1 MKKYI
6 CFILTLLLAMVLFA
20 GCALFDPNLDVLE
33 YSMVVADASELEQLE
48 VYANLQKLD
57 LRGSDCY
64 GAIEDYIA
72 AHPQVEVAYDVKVG
86 NSRYSPEVEQ
96 LKLEDGT
103 YELEQL
109 LTVLKHLPAL
119 KSLELPKTSQT
130 VEAISSILEVYPAL
144 DVHYTVELMGEE
156 VTPDLTEL
164 DLSGIKPAELD
175 ENLFDKL
182 RLLPALTTVYLMDSE
197 GNSQLAPADVKI
209 LMNVLPEVAFDYSFQ
224 LFGQTVSTADERVE
238 FVEVDIGN
246 EGIPE
251 IRAALDILPNCTYF
265 LMDDCGVD
273 NEVMAQLRDD
283 YPDTKVVWR
292 VYWGTKYH
300 DLTDV
305 EMICCN
311 GNMDASNMQA
321 LKYCTD
327 VVYLDIGHSTRV
339 TDIDFI
345 NYMPKLKIAILLDCR
360 ISTLEPFRN
369 CPDLE
374 WIEIV
379 RCMRLTDISPLASCT
394 KLRGINMSCAYLV
407 TDITPLFG
415 LQNLERLYLGR
426 TSTKI
431 DQYYAACEALPN
443 CWVTRTWYAVGLYSA
458 NYSVGW
464 RLDEDMERS
473 DFYNEFRRIF
483 RYDEGFYNGNPDI
496 K

>member
-1 MKKYI
+1 MKKNI
-6 CFILTLLLAMVLFA
+6 CLILTLLLAVTLFV
-20 GCALFDPNLDVLE
+20 GCSLFDPNLDVLE
-33 YSMVVADASELEQLE
+33 YTLVAADAAELEQLE
-48 VYANLQKLD
+48 VYSNLQKLD

-64 GAIEDYIA
+64 EAIESYIA
-72 AHPQVEVAYDVKVG
+72 SHSQVEVTYDVKVG
-86 NSRYSPEVEQ
+86 NSRYAPDVEQ

-109 LTVLKHLPAL
+109 LVVMKHLPAL
-119 KSLELPKTSQT
+119 KGLELPKTSLSI
-130 VEAISSILEVYPAL
+130 EAIRSITEAYPAL
-144 DVHYTVELMGEE
+144 NVTYTVELMGEE
-156 VTPDLTEL
+156 VTPDLTEV
-164 DLSGIKPAELD
+164 DLSGLSSADLD
-175 ENLFDKL
+175 ENLLEKL
-182 RLLPALTTVYLMDSE
+182 RLLPGLTMVRLMNRE
-197 GNSQLAPADVKI
+197 GASQFAPADVKT
-209 LMNVLPEVAFDYSFQ
+209 LMNVLPDAAFDYSFE
-224 LFGQTVSTADERVE
+224 LFGQNVSTADERVE
-238 FVEVDIGN
+238 FVKVNIGN

-379 RCMRLTDISPLASCT
+379 RCMRLQDLSPLASCT
-394 KLRGINMSCAYLV
+394 KLRGINLSCAYSI

-483 RYDEGFYNGNPDI
+483 RYDEGFYNGNPDV

>member
-6 CFILTLLLAMVLFA
+6 SLILTLLLATALLT
-20 GCALFDPNLDVLE
+20 GCALFDPNLKVLE
-33 YSMVVADASELEQLE
+33 HSMVATDAAELEQLE
-48 VYANLQKLD
+48 VYTNLQKLD

-64 GAIEDYIA
+64 EAIESYVA
-72 AHPQVEVAYDVKVG
+72 AHPQVEVSYDVKVG
-86 NSRYSPEVEQ
+86 NSRYSPDVEQ

-109 LTVLKHLPAL
+109 LTVMNHLPAL
-119 KSLELPKTSQT
+119 KHLELPKTSLT
-130 VEAISSILEVYPAL
+130 VEGIGSITEAFPTLNVA
-144 DVHYTVELMGEE
+144 YTVELMGEE

-164 DLSGIKPAELD
+164 DLSALSPADLD
-175 ENLFDKL
+175 ENLLDKL
-182 RLLPALTTVYLMDSE
+182 RLLPNLTTIYLMDSE
-197 GNSQLAPADVKI
+197 GISQLAPVDVKN
-209 LMNVLPEVAFDYSFQ
+209 LMNVLPGVAFDYSFQ

-238 FVEVDIGN
+238 FIKVPIGN

-305 EMICCN
+305 VMIRCN
-311 GNMDASNMQA
+311 GSMDGENIQT

-327 VVYLDIGHSTRV
+327 VMYLDIGHSRAINN
-339 TDIDFI
+339 IDFVR
-345 NYMPKLKIAILLDCR
+345 YMPKLKILI
-360 ISTLEPFRN
+360 IMESTVWDLSPLEN

-374 WIEIV
+374 WLEIV
-379 RCMRLTDISPLASCT
+379 KCMRITDLSPLAKCT
-394 KLRGINMSCAYLV
+394 KLRGLNMSMAYFV

-415 LQNLERLYLGR
+415 LQNMERLYLGR
-426 TSTKI
+426 TTTKK

-443 CWVTRTWYAVGLYSA
+443 CWVSRTWYRVGNISE

-464 RLDEDMERS
+464 RLDEDGEYS
-473 DFYNEFRRIF
+473 DFYKEFREIF
-483 RYDEGFYNGNPDI
+483 RYDEGFSNGVSP
-496 K
+496 